1 MSQGTQGPEYTSSV
15 CSPHRCSV
23 LRELVPAQLTSHPA
37 DVGSL
42 IQDAIRAE
50 VTTEEHRLP
59 SPPPRHPPGSRVH
72 TAGGGHALLL
82 QAQRLP
88 LTDR

>member
-1 MSQGTQGPEYTSSV
+1 MSQGTQDPECTSSI

-50 VTTEEHRLP
+50 LTMQEHRLP
-59 SPPPRHPPGSRVH
+59 SHPPGARVH

>member
-1 MSQGTQGPEYTSSV
+1 MSQGTQDPECTSSI

-50 VTTEEHRLP
+50 LTMQEHRLP
-59 SPPPRHPPGSRVH
+59 SHPPDTPQRPASTLQEVAMPYSSRPS
-72 TAGGGHALLL
+72 AC
-82 QAQRLP
+82 P
-88 LTDR
+88 